1 MATRSGRARTGET
14 TPRSMR
20 ASPAPS
26 PRPSQRADE
35 IVSRVRSL
43 GVRVVTVEEPAYPS
57 RLASIAMPPHVLFV
71 TGDPA
76 ALSRERAV
84 AIVGTRRATTAGRTT
99 AGRIAT
105 ALVAADATIVSGL
118 AFGIDGVAHEATVRA
133 GGTTVAVIGGG
144 HAVVAPRSHA
154 RLAAAII
161 AGGGAVVS
169 ELAPDV
175 KPSHGTFPRRN
186 RIISGLSDAT
196 VVVEAPARSGALIT
210 ASWALEQGRPC
221 YLVPG
226 ALDAPASAG
235 CLAFLREWEHE
246 AHIVAGIPQLIADLG
261 FARPIAG
268 MRDAVAAATT
278 QSLGAVEGAIAAP
291 AGRRPRH
298 RRRAGGGHRPAGRDR
313 PHRARPARA
322 PGPRRG
328 DPRSLSPGR
337 SAARRAR
344 RRSGHDER
352 VAHGGVA
359 RPAGSVLPSVTRHAP
374 TRRSGRADVSPPLP
388 TDPVRESVLRK
399 LIIAILAVPVLAAIY
414 AATALR
420 RSGIVRATVALGL
433 GAALG
438 LGVVAFVRP
447 TLTTAT
453 PPTDIVPLTAGRIP
467 DLGRHRRRAPGAGGR
482 RILDADGARV
492 RRGGAGRRARRPPS
506 SCAGTT
512 TTPP

>member
-1 MATRSGRARTGET
+1 MLGVGSGGPSPSATGSPPAAHGGVQPLDPDGRRPIADDPTDPYASERDAWTVLTSAHGLGPVGFAALLAEFGTGRAIMEVAAGSAGVERLMATRSGGADGRDQAPIHAGVARAIAVAAQQST
-14 TPRSMR
+14 
-20 ASPAPS
+20 
-26 PRPSQRADE
+26 D
-35 IVSRVRSL
+35 IVERVRSL
-43 GVRVVTVEEPAYPS
+43 GVRVVTVEEPTYPS

-76 ALSRERAV
+76 ALSRERAA

-105 ALVAADATIVSGL
+105 ALVAADATVVSGL

-226 ALDAPASAG
+226 SLDAPASAG

-246 AHIVAGIPQLIADLG
+246 AHIVAGVPQLIADLG

-278 QSLGAVEGAIAAP
+278 QSLGAVEGGIAAQLV
-291 AGRRPRH
+291 AGHVTVDELVAVTDLPIATVLTALVLLERRGLAVGIHGRY
-298 RRRAGGGHRPAGRDR
+298 RPAGPLLGERSPIR
-313 PHRARPARA
+313 PR
-322 PGPRRG
+322 
-328 DPRSLSPGR
+328 
-337 SAARRAR
+337 
-344 RRSGHDER
+344 
-352 VAHGGVA
+352 
-359 RPAGSVLPSVTRHAP
+359 
-374 TRRSGRADVSPPLP
+374 
-388 TDPVRESVLRK
+388 
-399 LIIAILAVPVLAAIY
+399 
-414 AATALR
+414 
-420 RSGIVRATVALGL
+420 
-433 GAALG
+433 
-438 LGVVAFVRP
+438 
-447 TLTTAT
+447 
-453 PPTDIVPLTAGRIP
+453 
-467 DLGRHRRRAPGAGGR
+467 
-482 RILDADGARV
+482 
-492 RRGGAGRRARRPPS
+492 
-506 SCAGTT
+506 
-512 TTPP
+512 